1 MLNADLHQL
10 VSALDPPARQALER
24 AAERCVARG
33 GNEILVEDVLW
44 CLADNEQS
52 FLTAALRQFNIDAA
66 ALLKTLQHTRLGANT
81 DGGSPVFSADLVQ
94 WLQEGFMLSTLEL
107 KLEQVLEGCLLLAL
121 LNNPGRHA
129 HRPCFALLADIP
141 KDKLRQLLIGLLSEQ
156 TNQMQPINEEALA
169 QFTSDFT
176 AQARAGHIDP
186 VLGRDG
192 EIRQMIDILAR
203 RRKNNPIV
211 VGEAGVGKT
220 AVVEGLA
227 LKVVLGEVPPILAGV
242 EIRSLDL
249 GLLQAGASV
258 KGEFERRLQAVINAV
273 KQASVPIILFIDEA
287 HTLIG
292 AGGQAGGSDAAN
304 LLKPALA
311 RGELRTIA
319 ATTWSEY
326 KKYFEKD
333 PALARRFQP
342 VQLLEPTPSQT
353 VSILRGLAERY
364 QQSHGVY
371 LRDDAVVAA
380 AELSARYISGRQLPD
395 KAVDVLDTACAR
407 VKISLNSRPA
417 ALDDLTYR
425 QAELQREL
433 SARERDQQAG
443 LEQDPAELAQ
453 LASQLHLV
461 AQDSAILE
469 QQWQQQKQ
477 LAEQLL
483 NVRQQLAEQAL
494 AAAPGT
500 EGPLTE
506 QPFASTTQTIESD
519 LASADTPLS
528 VPIQKLT
535 ATQTSALPDLPLA
548 EQLSQLQQA
557 LGALQTEQVLVHYEV
572 SEQLVAEVISA
583 WTGIALSN
591 LIEQRSNRVLEFSE
605 RMQGRIRGQDHA
617 IAALD
622 RSVRAIATGMTNPDA
637 PDGVFLLVGPSG
649 VGKTE
654 TALAMADLLY
664 GGDRFLT
671 TINMSEFQEKHAVS
685 RLIGSPPGYVGYG
698 EGGML
703 TEAVRQ
709 RPYSVVLLDEVEKA
723 DKDVLNLFYQVF
735 DKGIAND
742 GEGRAV
748 DFRHCTLLLTS
759 NLAADIIE
767 QLCQQTPQPD
777 AATLLEAIRPTLSQH
792 FKPALL
798 ARMTVVPYFPIG
810 DHTMAELVRIKLDR
824 LGLRLQGRRLT
835 LSYSEETV
843 TALRD
848 RCLHSD
854 SGARNIDH
862 LLRELVMPLISD
874 TLLAAQVSGEPL
886 SALQLTWSRE
896 TGFSCAPSTHW
907 EPVPSV
913 QEEA

>member
-1 MLNADLHQL
+1 MINADLHQL
-10 VSALDPPARQALER
+10 VRALDRPARQALEQ

-33 GNEILVEDVLW
+33 GREILIEDLLL
-44 CLADNEQS
+44 CLAENEQS
-52 FLTAALRQFNIDAA
+52 FLNAALRQFGLSRD
-66 ALLKTLQHTRLGANT
+66 ALLKALHGA
-81 DGGSPVFSADLVQ
+81 DGRPAPGEHSPVFSADLVQ
-94 WLQEGFMLSTLEL
+94 WLQEAFLLSTLEL
-107 KLEQVLEGCLLLAL
+107 RLEQVLEGCLLLAL
-121 LNNPGRHA
+121 LNNPGDHA
-129 HRPCFALLADIP
+129 HRPCYAVLADMP
-141 KDKLRQLLIGLLSEQ
+141 KDQLRRLLDGLLDTQ
-156 TNQMQPINEEALA
+156 EEVRAPAGDGALQ
-169 QFTSDFT
+169 QFTSNFT
-176 AQARAGHIDP
+176 QLARDGGIDP
-186 VLGRDG
+186 VLGREG

-211 VGEAGVGKT
+211 VGDAGVGKT

-227 LKVVLGEVPPILAGV
+227 LKIANDEVPPVLAGV
-242 EIRSLDL
+242 EILSLDM

-258 KGEFERRLQAVINAV
+258 KGEFERRLQAVIEGV
-273 KQASVPIILFIDEA
+273 KTASTPVILFIDEA

-292 AGGQAGGSDAAN
+292 AGAQAGGSDAAN

-342 VQLLEPTPSQT
+342 VQLLEPTPDQA
-353 VSILRGLAERY
+353 VSILRGLAPGY
-364 QQSHGVY
+364 QQTHGVY

-407 VKISLNSRPA
+407 VRISLNSRPA
-417 ALDDLTYR
+417 ALEDLHYR

-433 SARERDQQAG
+433 SARMRDHDAG
-443 LEQDPAELAQ
+443 LAQDETELAGLQQQ
-453 LASQLHLV
+453 LTELAGRAHTTEQL
-461 AQDSAILE
+461 
-469 QQWQQQKQ
+469 WQQQKA

-483 NVRQQLAEQAL
+483 ELRRQQAGEPEQ
-494 AAAPGT
+494 
-500 EGPLTE
+500 
-506 QPFASTTQTIESD
+506 
-519 LASADTPLS
+519 DTDTA
-528 VPIQKLT
+528 KLER
-535 ATQTSALPDLPLA
+535 L
-548 EQLSQLQQA
+548 QLELEALQQA
-557 LGALQTEQVLVHYEV
+557 QCLVHYEV
-572 SEQLVAEVISA
+572 SSRLVADVISA
-583 WTGIALSN
+583 WTGIPVGN
-591 LIEQRSNRVLEFSE
+591 LVEQRSAQVLEFGE
-605 RMQGRIRGQDHA
+605 RMQQRIRGQQHA

-622 RSVRAIATGMTNPDA
+622 RSVRASATGITSPDA

-671 TINMSEFQEKHAVS
+671 TINMSEFQEKHTVS

-723 DKDVLNLFYQVF
+723 DKDVLNLFYQIF
-735 DKGIAND
+735 DKGTAND

-759 NLAADIIE
+759 NLGSDIIE
-767 QLCQQTPQPD
+767 QRCRQQPRPSP
-777 AATLLEAIRPTLSQH
+777 AELLEAIRPTLSRH

-798 ARMTVVPYFPIG
+798 ARMTVVPYFPI
-810 DHTMAELVRIKLDR
+810 DDNTMSELVRIKLDR
-824 LGLRLQGRRLT
+824 LGQRLNNRRIELD
-835 LSYSEETV
+835 YDQ
-843 TALRD
+843 ALVD
-848 RCLHSD
+848 AISQRCSHSD

-862 LLRELVMPLISD
+862 LLRELLMPLVSD
-874 TLLAAQVSGEPL
+874 TLLAAQSAGEPVSRL
-886 SALQLTWSRE
+886 TLTWHEQDGVQCYSGR
-896 TGFSCAPSTHW
+896 
-907 EPVPSV
+907 